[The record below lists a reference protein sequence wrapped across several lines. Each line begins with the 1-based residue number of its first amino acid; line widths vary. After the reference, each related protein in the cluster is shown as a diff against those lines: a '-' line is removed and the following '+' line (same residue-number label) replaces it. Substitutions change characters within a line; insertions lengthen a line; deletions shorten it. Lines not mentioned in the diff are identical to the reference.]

1 MAAWGRAARGSGATA
16 RTAATERS
24 TATARSR
31 GRRAGA
37 LAAALLAL
45 AGCSPAGT
53 PPPSN
58 SPASDFPPASTAPAT
73 GSPSGPFSDAELAA
87 IINGVGRSRNLPY
100 PTAQDS
106 TRLRSGAAS
115 GSFPQTRT
123 ETTPAD
129 CVALVPGSPF
139 THWADTG
146 INFADGA
153 MPPAGG
159 ESGPTTTI
167 GIILRSAEKESIA
180 RADFG
185 YQDDLLSRCGQFD
198 LAYTEAGR
206 TSTYAL
212 QLLAAPPIADK
223 QHAFMQVTKPRGAGD
238 FGSVGLRVLDGT
250 LSITLTLSVAT
261 LNSEADARPAL
272 ASMAD
277 LAKELISEA
286 GKPQAPAAPGA
297 PNSMAPDQMVA
308 LFKGMT
314 GPGGAPVSLPQ
325 ARIVGLP
332 QGSTPTAPPSPADS
346 PCTFDDQAYTASLAG
361 SVSGQGQIQGA
372 TKMDYTDL
380 TVVNMPS
387 TMQPPYPFDTRV
399 DRLRGCTSVLEIL
412 FEGGSRTWS
421 PVAGLDTGITADSS
435 YAVAYQLSDGTGQWH
450 VRCGARRGTLSIEA
464 GSGTASQ
471 AEAQAKAGEL
481 ASFFNAVFS
490 RAGK

>member
-1 MAAWGRAARGSGATA
+1 MASWGRATRSSVAAARRSG
-16 RTAATERS
+16 
-24 TATARSR
+24 
-31 GRRAGA
+31 GRAGA
-37 LAAALLAL
+37 LAAVLLAL

-53 PPPSN
+53 PPASSPPS
-58 SPASDFPPASTAPAT
+58 SPAPAPPANSSQPAATATAT
-73 GSPSGPFSDAELAA
+73 ESPSGPFSDAELAA

-115 GSFPQTRT
+115 GSLPQTRT
-123 ETTPAD
+123 ETTPGD
-129 CVALVPGSPF
+129 CAALLPQDPF
-139 THWADTG
+139 TRWADKN
-146 INFADGA
+146 INFAEGI
-153 MPPAGG
+153 MPPAGA

-167 GIILRSAEKESIA
+167 WVILRSAERESIA
-180 RADFG
+180 KADFG
-185 YQDDLLSRCGQFD
+185 YTDDLLARCGQFD
-198 LAYTEAGR
+198 LAATEAGR

-223 QHAFMQVTKPRGAGD
+223 QHAFMQVTKPKGQGD
-238 FGSVGLRVLDGT
+238 FGMAGLRVLDGT

-261 LNSEADARPAL
+261 LNSEADAKPAL
-272 ASMAD
+272 DSMAE

-286 GKPQAPAAPGA
+286 DKPQAPAAPSA
-297 PNSMAPDQMVA
+297 PNSMSPEQMVA

-314 GPGGAPVSLPQ
+314 APGGETVSLPQ
-325 ARIVGLP
+325 AGIIGPP
-332 QGSTPTAPPSPADS
+332 QGSTPTVPTPPADS
-346 PCTFDDQAYTASLAG
+346 PCTFDDQAYTAALAG
-361 SVSGQGQIQGA
+361 SVVGQGQIQGA
-372 TKMDYTDL
+372 AKMDYTEL

-387 TMQPPYPFDTRV
+387 TMQSPYPFDARAE
-399 DRLRGCTSVLEIL
+399 RLPKCSSVQEIL
-412 FEGGSRTWS
+412 FEGTSRTWS
-421 PVAGLDTGITADSS
+421 PVAALATAITADSS